1 MTIDEASLVIKCR
14 SKSKALTPKRLE
26 ILIALEEVGYPI
38 TAYDLRSRLLQKV
51 GDLNISTIYRV
62 LDFWI
67 EIGLIH
73 KIESNN
79 TYLVCHDD
87 HSDHLHVLQHCIS
100 CNLVSETCEL
110 SSQFQMPRTKSF
122 LVNPSQVIEVKG
134 QCSSCLNNV
143 SQVSN

>member
-1 MTIDEASLVIKCR
+1 MAIDAVSLASKCR
-14 SKSKALTPKRLE
+14 SKTKALTPKRLE
-26 ILIALEEVGYPI
+26 ILIALEKIGHPV
-38 TAYDLRSRLLQKV
+38 TAYELKSRLFQQAV
-51 GDLNISTIYRV
+51 DLNISTIYRV

-67 EIGLIH
+67 EIGVIH

-79 TYLVCHDD
+79 TYLICHDD
-87 HSDHLHVLQHCIS
+87 HDDHLHVLQHCIS

-110 SSQFQMPRTKSF
+110 SSQFQMPLTKSF

-143 SQVSN
+143 S